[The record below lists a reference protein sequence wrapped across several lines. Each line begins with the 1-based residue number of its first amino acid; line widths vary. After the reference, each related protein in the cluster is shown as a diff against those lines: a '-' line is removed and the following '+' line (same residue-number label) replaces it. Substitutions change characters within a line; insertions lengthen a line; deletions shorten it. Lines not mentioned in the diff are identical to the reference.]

1 MPIDKNIVS
10 NSTLNAGGDIHIG
23 DVVTY
28 VNNYFAAQ
36 EVKIPHRLTNN
47 IPTNA
52 DHILG
57 RATEL
62 AQAHDHL
69 AQHQA
74 TVLFNGIGGIG
85 KTALASKYM
94 AVYGAE
100 YKHLAWITVQSTLAE
115 AFTNN
120 APYIG
125 IVADNA
131 ASARLYCGKTIG

>member
-1 MPIDKNIVS
+1 MSQTPNQKNIIHGS
-10 NSTLNAGGDIHIG
+10 ISAGGNVHIG
-23 DVVTY
+23 DYLVTY
-28 VNNYFAAQ
+28 HNYFAAQ

-57 RATEL
+57 RAAEL

-69 AQHQA
+69 AQYQA

-94 AVYGAE
+94 AIYGSE

-120 APYIG
+120 APLL
-125 IVADNA
+125 
-131 ASARLYCGKTIG
+131 ASLHITDRKSVV

>member
-1 MPIDKNIVS
+1 MSSTPHKKNVVE
-10 NSTLNAGGDIHIG
+10 NASIQADGNVHIG
-23 DVVTY
+23 DIAY
-28 VNNYFAAQ
+28 NFNDKEVN
-36 EVKIPHRLTNN
+36 IPHRLTNN
-47 IPTNA
+47 IPTHA

-62 AQAHDHL
+62 AQAKDHL

-94 AVYGAE
+94 TVYGNE

-120 APYIG
+120 APLL
-125 IVADNA
+125 A
-131 ASARLYCGKTIG
+131 